1 MGAAQPVRILSG
13 PRNLKLLT
21 MKREY
26 EIFAG
31 SGRIEITATSSEAK
45 AYACGILEG
54 LKIAGRTER
63 VQVYNVEKGNKI
75 FEC

>member
-1 MGAAQPVRILSG
+1 
-13 PRNLKLLT
+13 

-75 FEC
+75 FEF